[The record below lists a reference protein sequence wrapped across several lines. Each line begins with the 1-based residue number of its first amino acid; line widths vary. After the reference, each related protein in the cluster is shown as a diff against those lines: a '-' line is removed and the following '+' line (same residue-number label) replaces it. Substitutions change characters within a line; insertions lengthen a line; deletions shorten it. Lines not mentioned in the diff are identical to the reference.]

1 VEDERNPVTTHTAQV
16 DDLRLVALSSAV
28 NCTSLFVRFTLSEW
42 SLLPLLDDATR
53 AACDRVSAIVDNS
66 NPKAPGFITIRL
78 RLQGEYLVVEVQDDL
93 ARALPAGSVPGANNG
108 VYPLAGRGN
117 LAWYELPLP
126 VGMTAQGVS
135 LPRRD
140 NRRSV
145 ITEEMTGERAEAD
158 PAVLQRV
165 LSSLSQWSDR

>member
-1 VEDERNPVTTHTAQV
+1 VTTHTAQV

-28 NCTSLFVRFTLSEW
+28 NCTGLFVQFTLTEW

-53 AACDRVSAIVDNS
+53 AACHRVSAIVDNS
-66 NPKAPGFITIRL
+66 NSKAPGFITVRL
-78 RLQGEYLVVEVQDDL
+78 RLHGEYLVVEVQDDL
-93 ARALPAGSVPGANNG
+93 AGELPAGSMPEGSNNG
-108 VYPLAGRGN
+108 VVPLLGRGN
-117 LAWYELPLP
+117 LAWFELPLP
-126 VGMTAQGVS
+126 MGLTAQAVS

-140 NRRSV
+140 SRRSV
-145 ITEEMTGERAEAD
+145 ITEEMTGERGDPD